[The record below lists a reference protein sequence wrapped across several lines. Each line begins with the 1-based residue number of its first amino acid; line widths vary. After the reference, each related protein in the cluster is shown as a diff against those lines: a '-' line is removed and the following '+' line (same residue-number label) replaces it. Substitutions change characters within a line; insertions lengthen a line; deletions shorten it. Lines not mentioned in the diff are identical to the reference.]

1 MNLEQIQEMW
11 EKDSKIDPD
20 NLHDESLKI
29 PQLHSKYYTLYN
41 TITLLRE
48 RAREQYAKVRLERY
62 NYYTGKATAEVYAE
76 EPFPYKVREK
86 DAIQRHLEADDKMN
100 KIDMKIKYYDVMLKF
115 LEEIIRAVS
124 NRTYQIKNAIEW
136 NKFQAGYESRL
147 VRYYRRIMKS
157 FKQLQEILGGVPN
170 DGYFGHPRL
179 KIENPFSPPKE
190 KTKKT
195 NGGKGLTNKLGNR
208 ATEIE
213 DMIKNMR

>member
-1 MNLEQIQEMW
+1 MDLEKIQAMW
-11 EKDSKIDPD
+11 EKDSHIDPD

-48 RAREQYAKVRLERY
+48 KAREQYNKVRLERY
-62 NYYTGKATAEVYAE
+62 NYYTGKAPAEEYVE

-86 DAIQRHLEADDKMN
+86 DAIQRHLDADDKMN

-136 NKFQAGYESRL
+136 NKFQAG
-147 VRYYRRIMKS
+147 
-157 FKQLQEILGGVPN
+157 
-170 DGYFGHPRL
+170 FG
-179 KIENPFSPPKE
+179 
-190 KTKKT
+190 
-195 NGGKGLTNKLGNR
+195 
-208 ATEIE
+208 
-213 DMIKNMR
+213 

>member
-29 PQLHSKYYTLYN
+29 HQLHSKYYTLYN

-100 KIDMKIKYYDVMLKF
+100 KVDMKIKYYDIMLKF
-115 LEEIIRAVS
+115 LEEVIRAVS

-136 NKFQAGYESRL
+136 NKFQAGY
-147 VRYYRRIMKS
+147 
-157 FKQLQEILGGVPN
+157 N
-170 DGYFGHPRL
+170 
-179 KIENPFSPPKE
+179 
-190 KTKKT
+190 
-195 NGGKGLTNKLGNR
+195 
-208 ATEIE
+208 
-213 DMIKNMR
+213 

>member
-48 RAREQYAKVRLERY
+48 RAREQYNKVRLERY
-62 NYYTGKATAEVYAE
+62 NYFTGKATAEVYAE

-100 KIDMKIKYYDVMLKF
+100 KVDMKIKYYDTMLKF
-115 LEEIIRAVS
+115 LEEIIRNIS
-124 NRTYQIKNAIEW
+124 GRTYQIKNAIEW
-136 NKFQAGYESRL
+136 NKFQAG
-147 VRYYRRIMKS
+147 
-157 FKQLQEILGGVPN
+157 FN
-170 DGYFGHPRL
+170 
-179 KIENPFSPPKE
+179 
-190 KTKKT
+190 
-195 NGGKGLTNKLGNR
+195 
-208 ATEIE
+208 
-213 DMIKNMR
+213 

>member
-1 MNLEQIQEMW
+1 MNLEKIQEMW
-11 EKDSKIDPD
+11 EKDSQIDPD

-48 RAREQYAKVRLERY
+48 KARESYAKVRLERY

-86 DAIQRHLEADDKMN
+86 DAIQRHLDADDKMN

-136 NKFQAGYESRL
+136 NKFQAGY
-147 VRYYRRIMKS
+147 
-157 FKQLQEILGGVPN
+157 N
-170 DGYFGHPRL
+170 
-179 KIENPFSPPKE
+179 
-190 KTKKT
+190 
-195 NGGKGLTNKLGNR
+195 
-208 ATEIE
+208 
-213 DMIKNMR
+213 